1 MRLLGHAFVEA
12 WHDRLINIH
21 PSLLPSFRGLHA
33 HEQAL
38 AAGVCVTGCTVH
50 FVRAEMDDGPIVVQA
65 AVPVLQD
72 DTPAT
77 LAARVMR
84 AGHPCS
90 PQAVRWTAAG
100 RRRTGGVRDA
110 VTTDRR
116 GQGLLLSP
124 G

>member
-1 MRLLGHAFVEA
+1 MRLLSGDFVDA

-38 AAGVCVTGCTVH
+38 AAGVRFTGCTVH

-72 DTPAT
+72 DTAET
-77 LAARVMR
+77 LAARVLLAEHR
-84 AGHPCS
+84 CY
-90 PQAVRWTAAG
+90 PQAVRWIAE
-100 RRRTGGVRDA
+100 RRVRIEGVRAIVLDA
-110 VTTDRR
+110 PAGEAFIV
-116 GQGLLLSP
+116 SP